1 MDVYP
6 QCAKCKEAYC
16 TLFSREEIDRSLLP
30 KFCPMVNYSQVIES
44 AQLAYNDDRIKRI
57 YLASS
62 ITEKMSYEV
71 VRGTLMP
78 VYPRIRELIE
88 FCNLIGVKRLGI
100 VFCTG
105 LQDEAVRIVEVL
117 EEAGFTVLSVR
128 CKCGAIDKT
137 KLSVPGEYKI
147 EDPTKYEAAC
157 NPIAQAYILNSAGTD
172 LNIIVGLCI
181 GHDILFTMH
190 SKAPVTTLIVKDRL
204 LGHNPVIALY
214 SGYHRGI
221 IKPSTKS

>member
-1 MDVYP
+1 M
-6 QCAKCKEAYC
+6 
-16 TLFSREEIDRSLLP
+16 I
-30 KFCPMVNYSQVIES
+30 NYERVIES
-44 AQLAYNDDRIKRI
+44 AQLLYNDERIRKI

-62 ITEKMSYEV
+62 ISEKRAYEV

-88 FCNLIGVKRLGI
+88 FCNLIGVKKLGI
-100 VFCTG
+100 AFCMG
-105 LQDEAVRIVEVL
+105 LHDEAARVVKIL
-117 EEAGFTVLSVR
+117 EEAGFTVLSIR
-128 CKCGAIDKT
+128 CKCGAIDKA
-137 KLSVPGEYKI
+137 KLSVPNEYKI
-147 EDPTKYEAAC
+147 QDSTKYEAAC
-157 NPIAQAYILNSAGTD
+157 NPIAQAWVLNDAGTD
-172 LNIIVGLCI
+172 LNVIVGLCI

-214 SGYHRGI
+214 SNYHRGI